1 MERYRVINW
10 FSLIMQMK
18 RNIKYRMKNGSQ
30 SRFRGLIAFKV
41 TKKKKKKE
49 KITNNTTRLGDK
61 SLDKRTK
68 SS

>member
-1 MERYRVINW
+1 MERYRAINW

-30 SRFRGLIAFKV
+30 SRFRGPIAFKLA
-41 TKKKKKKE
+41 KKKKV
-49 KITNNTTRLGDK
+49 TNNTTRLRDK
-61 SLDKRTK
+61 SLDKRMK

>member
-30 SRFRGLIAFKV
+30 SRFRGPIAFKV
-41 TKKKKKKE
+41 TKKKKKE

>member
-41 TKKKKKKE
+41 TKKKKKE